1 MTNQSILSVFGLL
14 FESQL
19 RMHEDTFTAALI
31 TNLNSLAL
39 NFSGLFIG
47 PAIKSFKPRNVA
59 ATGCLLVSL
68 GLTLC
73 SFATQSWH
81 FIVGYSLFVGFG
93 LGLIS
98 PSTFMAINSY
108 FSSKRGRAVGV
119 SLAGAGVG
127 QVFIP
132 HMVRFFLDNY
142 GFRGA
147 VLAMAALSLT
157 GVSINIYLLLLSLTN
172 NILHL

>member
-1 MTNQSILSVFGLL
+1 MTNQSILSVYGQLFGGEL
-14 FESQL
+14 E
-19 RMHEDTFTAALI
+19 RMQATTFTTALI

-59 ATGCLLVSL
+59 ACGCLMVCI
-68 GLTLC
+68 GLILC
-73 SFATQSWH
+73 SLATQSWH

-108 FSSKRGRAVGV
+108 FSNKRGRAVGV

-132 HMVRFFLDNY
+132 HVVRFFLNTY
-142 GFRGA
+142 GFRWA

-157 GVSINIYLLLLSLTN
+157 GVSIIIGY
-172 NILHL
+172 HY